1 MGADSTGKAGM
12 VTPRTAVALVLALL
26 CFAGCGHDER
36 HRAPRAGPAATL
48 PPPGAPL
55 PRDPAALAR
64 ALVATTQALRGEIG
78 RWRSEG
84 HPEVGQPP
92 EAVTLLALQQQ
103 RIYRRI
109 APARRLGDRVLALL
123 PASVAGE
130 ARDTVGGRRALL
142 AIPPSGHRRPRI
154 STAEPEPA
162 GVLLADYRAAE
173 RRFGVRWPVLAAV
186 NFVESAFGRLRNEST
201 AGARGPMQF
210 IPATWRAYG
219 LGGNV
224 RDPHDA
230 ILGAANYLHANGA
243 PGSDR
248 RALLHYNQSPQYVAA
263 VLGFADR
270 MRRDPRTFYAYY
282 SWQVY
287 VRTRNGVRRV
297 TGPGAGARPAAAPAA
312 STGG

>member
-1 MGADSTGKAGM
+1 
-12 VTPRTAVALVLALL
+12 VTSRTAVVLVLALFCL
-26 CFAGCGHDER
+26 AGCGHDER
-36 HRAPRAGPAATL
+36 HRAPGVDPAATL
-48 PPPGAPL
+48 PRPDAPL

-64 ALVATTQALRGEIG
+64 ALVATTQALRGEIE

-84 HPEVGQPP
+84 HPEVGSPP

-109 APARRLGDRVLALL
+109 APARRLGDRVIALL

-130 ARDTVGGRRALL
+130 ARDTVRARRALL
-142 AIPPSGHRRPRI
+142 AIPPSGHHRPRI

-219 LGGNV
+219 LGGNI

-243 PGSDR
+243 PGSYR

-263 VLGFADR
+263 VLRFADR

-282 SWQVY
+282 AWQVY
-287 VRTRNGVRRV
+287 VRTSKGVRRV

>member
-1 MGADSTGKAGM
+1 M
-12 VTPRTAVALVLALL
+12 VTPRAAFALVLALL
-26 CFAGCGHDER
+26 CLAGCGHDGR
-36 HRAPRAGPAATL
+36 HRAPRAGPAATPL
-48 PPPGAPL
+48 PRPDAPL
-55 PRDPAALAR
+55 PRDPAALAG
-64 ALVATTQALRGEIG
+64 ALASTTQALRGEIG

-84 HPEVGQPP
+84 HPEVGPPP
-92 EAVTLLALQQQ
+92 EAVPLLALHQQ

-109 APARRLGDRVLALL
+109 APARRLGDRVIALL

-130 ARDTVGGRRALL
+130 ARDTVRARRALL
-142 AIPPSGHRRPRI
+142 AIPPSGNRRPRI

-173 RRFGVRWPVLAAV
+173 RRFGVGWPVLAAV

-243 PGSDR
+243 PGSYR
-248 RALLHYNQSPQYVAA
+248 RALLRYNQSPQYVAA
-263 VLGFADR
+263 VLRFADR

-282 SWQVY
+282 AWQVY
-287 VRTRNGVRRV
+287 VRTGKGVRRV
-297 TGPGAGARPAAAPAA
+297 TGPGA
-312 STGG
+312 